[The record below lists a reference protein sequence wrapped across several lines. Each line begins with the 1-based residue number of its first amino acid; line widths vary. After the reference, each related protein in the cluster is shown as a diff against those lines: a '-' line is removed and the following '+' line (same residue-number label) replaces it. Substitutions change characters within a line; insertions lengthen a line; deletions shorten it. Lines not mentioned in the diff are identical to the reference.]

1 MEIRQLK
8 TLVNILDFGG
18 FAAAGDAL
26 GLTQSAVSL
35 QIKALEKEFGE
46 ELFDR
51 SKRPPIPTAK
61 AIALAQKSREILR
74 LCNDLG
80 EFNKEQ
86 LSGSLQLGAHGT
98 VQRTLV
104 PVALKGLLKDHP
116 DLFVSVT
123 TGLSDELSRSVYRGV
138 LDAAIVSEPTKL
150 PTGMSWKPFA
160 SESLV
165 VIAQNKAKGKDAVEV
180 LESNPYIRFKR
191 TTWLG
196 ELINTELKDLGIKV
210 KTVVET
216 DHIDSIW
223 EMVSCGIG
231 AAVVPQNIAEHE
243 ISSMSDNVEKNVEKN
258 EAKNVDKNKKKDTQ
272 SPHEKQKPRNIRIYK
287 LGKNPMCLTTGLIER
302 TADPKAHLVA
312 ALYNALQN

>member
-18 FAAAGDAL
+18 FAAAGDSL

-35 QIKALEKEFGE
+35 QIKALEQEFGE

-86 LSGSLQLGAHGT
+86 LSGSLQLGAHPA

-104 PVALKGLLKDHP
+104 PVALKQLLSDHP
-116 DLFVSVT
+116 ELFVSVT

-160 SESLV
+160 SEALV
-165 VIAQNKAKGKDAVEV
+165 VIAQNKAKGKDAIDV
-180 LESNPYIRFKR
+180 LESNPFVRFKR

-196 ELINTELKDLGIKV
+196 ELINTELKDLGVKV

-243 ISSMSDNVEKNVEKN
+243 ISTMIAN
-258 EAKNVDKNKKKDTQ
+258 ADKDKKKDNQ

-287 LGKNPMCLTTGLIER
+287 IGQNPMRLTTGLIER

-312 ALYNALQN
+312 ALYNALQD

>member
-18 FAAAGDAL
+18 FAAAGDSL

-35 QIKALEKEFGE
+35 QIKALEQEFGE

-86 LSGSLQLGAHGT
+86 LSGSLQLGAHPA
-98 VQRTLV
+98 VQRTLI
-104 PVALKGLLKDHP
+104 PVALKHLLNDHP
-116 DLFVSVT
+116 ELFVSVT

-160 SESLV
+160 SEALV
-165 VIAQNKAKGKDAVEV
+165 VIAQNKAKGKDAIDV
-180 LESNPYIRFKR
+180 LESNPFIRFKR

-196 ELINTELKDLGIKV
+196 ELINTELKDLGVKV

-243 ISSMSDNVEKNVEKN
+243 ISTMIANSDK
-258 EAKNVDKNKKKDTQ
+258 DRKKDNQ

-287 LGKNPMCLTTGLIER
+287 IG
-302 TADPKAHLVA
+302 
-312 ALYNALQN
+312 

>member
-18 FAAAGDAL
+18 FAAAGDSM

-35 QIKALEKEFGE
+35 QIKALEQEFGE

-51 SKRPPIPTAK
+51 SKRPPIPTAR
-61 AIALAQKSREILR
+61 AIALAQKAREILR

-86 LSGSLQLGAHGT
+86 LSGSLQLGAHPA

-104 PVALKGLLKDHP
+104 PVALKHLLKDHP
-116 DLFVSVT
+116 ELFISVT

-160 SESLV
+160 SEALV
-165 VIAQNKAKGKDAVEV
+165 VIAQNKAKGKDAIEV

-191 TTWLG
+191 STWLG

-223 EMVSCGIG
+223 EMVSCGLG
-231 AAVVPQNIAEHE
+231 AAVVPQNIEEHE
-243 ISSMSDNVEKNVEKN
+243 ISTMSTNAEK
-258 EAKNVDKNKKKDTQ
+258 DKKKDNQ

-287 LGKNPMCLTTGLIER
+287 LGQNPMRLTTGLIER

-312 ALYNALQN
+312 ALYSALQD

>member
-18 FAAAGDAL
+18 FAAAGDSM

-35 QIKALEKEFGE
+35 QIKALEQEFGE

-51 SKRPPIPTAK
+51 SKRPPIPTAR
-61 AIALAQKSREILR
+61 AIALAQKAREILR

-86 LSGSLQLGAHGT
+86 LSGSLQLGAHPA

-104 PVALKGLLKDHP
+104 PVALKHLLKDHP
-116 DLFVSVT
+116 ELFISVT

-160 SESLV
+160 SEALV
-165 VIAQNKAKGKDAVEV
+165 VIAQNKAKGKDAIEV

-191 TTWLG
+191 STWLG

-223 EMVSCGIG
+223 EMVSCGLG

-243 ISSMSDNVEKNVEKN
+243 ISTMSTNVEK
-258 EAKNVDKNKKKDTQ
+258 DKKKDNQ

-287 LGKNPMCLTTGLIER
+287 LGQNPMRLTTGLIER

-312 ALYNALQN
+312 ALYSALQD